1 MKLVRKEF
9 GINIFRQLKK
19 YQNSTCPRSMTS
31 RFFLILDGAN
41 TNTFLPVTF
50 RTRVSSIFHACHRS
64 GHAILLDLR
73 PSIDVMRMSEQQRN
87 TGAARFLVIKGWD
100 KEGGREL
107 ESNRAGKQQRY
118 DTIRN
123 PWRVPWMLS
132 RSFPRLK
139 LKQTPL
145 SEPIRDTPPFPY
157 SPAAGATC
165 RLFKLLQWL
174 RSTVET
180 F

>member
-31 RFFLILDGAN
+31 RFFLTLDGAN

-118 DTIRN
+118 DTKSLAC
-123 PWRVPWMLS
+123 PVDALPLFS
-132 RSFPRLK
+132 PLK
-139 LKQTPL
+139 
-145 SEPIRDTPPFPY
+145 
-157 SPAAGATC
+157 A
-165 RLFKLLQWL
+165 
-174 RSTVET
+174 
-180 F
+180 